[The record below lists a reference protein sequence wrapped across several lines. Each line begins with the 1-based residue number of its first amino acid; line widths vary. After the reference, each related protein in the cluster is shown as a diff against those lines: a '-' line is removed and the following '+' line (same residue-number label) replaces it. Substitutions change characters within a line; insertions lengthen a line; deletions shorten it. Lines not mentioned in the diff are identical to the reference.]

1 MSGRL
6 PSSFC
11 DDSLYMIFKDFR
23 RCGWQGKML
32 LSSLL
37 LGVERAVKTS
47 AELLLPSR
55 PSPTFGLRM
64 LSQSHQKSNFPEA
77 GFSVI
82 PDVEIWFDPK
92 W

>member
-1 MSGRL
+1 KRSR
-6 PSSFC
+6 
-11 DDSLYMIFKDFR
+11 
-23 RCGWQGKML
+23 QGKML
-32 LSSLL
+32 VTSLL
-37 LGVERAVKTS
+37 LGVERAVKTC

-55 PSPTFGLRM
+55 TSPTFGLRM
-64 LSQSHQKSNFPEA
+64 LSQSQQKSNFPEA